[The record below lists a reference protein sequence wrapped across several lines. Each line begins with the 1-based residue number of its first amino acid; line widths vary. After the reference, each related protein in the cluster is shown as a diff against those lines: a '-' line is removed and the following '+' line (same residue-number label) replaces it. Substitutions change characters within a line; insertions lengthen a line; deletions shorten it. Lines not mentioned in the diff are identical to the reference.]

1 MPFSGPIIE
10 SLGHRPPRDQDM
22 MYTSIQ
28 DPNTHPVDTGDTEE
42 TTGDI
47 VVLSNGRVS
56 RVMKIFEIHLFAFAV
71 GKVTLHV
78 RTHNSF
84 CLVTECCLD
93 AKGHL

>member
-28 DPNTHPVDTGDTEE
+28 NPNTHPVD
-42 TTGDI
+42 TGDI

-78 RTHNSF
+78 RTNNSF
-84 CLVTECCLD
+84 CCVLNVV
-93 AKGHL
+93 